1 MQNYDRVS
9 GSFLLHQK
17 DLHSSIKYLCFMID
31 AEVEANDTRVV
42 LGGGDA
48 QVILKVLDDGQVL
61 LTDKIIS
68 VFLTKTAGGTT
79 NDILVSEATLI
90 IRAAKGED
98 NSAASMQCAVVV
110 CRRFRHRVCGEP
122 LPTAPVL
129 KAGHL
134 VYSYTCA
141 VIVLFVYLCVWVIG
155 WVFFLFILYRLYTYY

>member
-1 MQNYDRVS
+1 
-9 GSFLLHQK
+9 
-17 DLHSSIKYLCFMID
+17 MID
-31 AEVEANDTRVV
+31 AEVEVNDTRVV

-98 NSAASMQCAVVV
+98 NIASCM
-110 CRRFRHRVCGEP
+110 
-122 LPTAPVL
+122 
-129 KAGHL
+129 
-134 VYSYTCA
+134 
-141 VIVLFVYLCVWVIG
+141 
-155 WVFFLFILYRLYTYY
+155 

>member
-1 MQNYDRVS
+1 
-9 GSFLLHQK
+9 
-17 DLHSSIKYLCFMID
+17 MID

-68 VFLTKTAGGTT
+68 VFLTKTVGGST

-98 NSAASMQCAVVV
+98 NIAASM
-110 CRRFRHRVCGEP
+110 
-122 LPTAPVL
+122 
-129 KAGHL
+129 
-134 VYSYTCA
+134 
-141 VIVLFVYLCVWVIG
+141 
-155 WVFFLFILYRLYTYY
+155 